1 VNVKAAFRFLAV
13 GVIVFFVTPA
23 IAIGI
28 TGWWLL
34 HDLSP
39 LARDAAQYRAA
50 IECDPGLPLVPCYRL
65 EAGQLLSL
73 SRIPE
78 KCGSRTDRLVIK
90 LESGTYQTDISF
102 DCLAPIV
109 EYADASGHVTA
120 KLYAGRITAVTAL
133 GGTVF
138 ETNDSP
144 AVGTSLARGLF
155 LVTAAFCGP
164 WLLLNLIVLVRHPRT
179 LLGLWRMLRWGHLA
193 ERPSIAA

>member
-1 VNVKAAFRFLAV
+1 VKAAFRLLAV
-13 GVIVFFVTPA
+13 GVIVFLVTPA
-23 IAIGI
+23 IAISI
-28 TGWWLL
+28 AGWWLL
-34 HDLSP
+34 HDLSSP
-39 LARDAAQYRAA
+39 ARNAAQYRTAT
-50 IECDPGLPLVPCYRL
+50 ECDPGLPLMPCYRL

-90 LESGTYQTDISF
+90 LESGTYQPDISF

-109 EYADASGHVTA
+109 EYADASGLVTA
-120 KLYAGRITAVTAL
+120 KLYAGRMTAVTAL
-133 GGTVF
+133 GGRVF

-144 AVGTSLARGLF
+144 AVGANLAKGVF

-164 WLLLNLIVLVRHPRT
+164 WLLLNLIVLVRRPRT
-179 LLGLWRMLRWGHLA
+179 LLGLWRMLRQGRLA

>member
-1 VNVKAAFRFLAV
+1 VKATFRFLAV
-13 GVIVFFVTPA
+13 GVSVFLVTPA

-28 TGWWLL
+28 TAWWLL
-34 HDLSP
+34 HDPSS
-39 LARDAAQYRAA
+39 LARDAAQYRTAS
-50 IECDPGLPLVPCYRL
+50 ECDPGLPLVPCYRL

-90 LESGTYQTDISF
+90 LESGTYQPDISF

-109 EYADASGHVTA
+109 EYADASGLVTA

-138 ETNDSP
+138 ETNESP
-144 AVGTSLARGLF
+144 AVGTSLARGVF

-164 WLLLNLIVLVRHPRT
+164 WLLLNLIVLIRRPRT
-179 LLGLWRMLRWGHLA
+179 LLGLWRMLRRGRLA
-193 ERPSIAA
+193 EQPSIAA

>member
-1 VNVKAAFRFLAV
+1 MFRFLAV
-13 GVIVFFVTPA
+13 GVIVFLVTPA

-34 HDLSP
+34 HDLSS
-39 LARDAAQYRAA
+39 LTRDAAQYRTAT
-50 IECDPGLPLVPCYRL
+50 ECDPGLPLVPCYRL
-65 EAGQLLSL
+65 EAGQLVSL

-90 LESGTYQTDISF
+90 LESGTYQADISF

-109 EYADASGHVTA
+109 EYLDTSGLVTA
-120 KLYAGRITAVTAL
+120 KLYAGRITAVTSL

-144 AVGTSLARGLF
+144 AVGTSLAKGVF
-155 LVTAAFCGP
+155 PVTVVFCGP
-164 WLLLNLIVLVRHPRT
+164 WLLLNLIVLVRQPRT
-179 LLGLWRMLRWGHLA
+179 LFGLWRMLRRGRLA
-193 ERPSIAA
+193 EGPSIAA